1 MSLPAEMDLSHQVPN
16 SAQARAVRINALPTN
31 AQSFKSGSLC
41 RIQIPRRV
49 GSFLIPS
56 GTFLTFDVVVDS
68 TLISSTDANCYSSG
82 TTGSVAPTS
91 AGFAFDGHASSV
103 ISQVQTF
110 HNSQQLEVLSGYN
123 KLYNIM
129 LETQVPREQKTGTG
143 GTYSIAGLAND
154 SRGDATYSTFN
165 ANDII
170 QTGTT
175 VKVAFPLLSS
185 IFGAGWNGNKYIPL
199 DRLNSDL
206 ILEITFDDFRNGF
219 KFWGKN
225 TSAGAPYTAANTFYS
240 TALPGVCNPA
250 NAVNHITIQNVQ
262 LVCQLVELDS
272 ATLGAYNSL
281 HGSQIEIPVTQY
293 RTYQTSMTAPL
304 SSYSALVPARFQSVN
319 ALFHAFYDNVTV
331 NSLTTGSNSWR
342 TRAGL
347 STVAYRL
354 GSLVYPPRPIS

>member
-1 MSLPAEMDLSHQVPN
+1 M
-16 SAQARAVRINALPTN
+16 R
-31 AQSFKSGSLC
+31 
-41 RIQIPRRV
+41 
-49 GSFLIPS
+49 
-56 GTFLTFDVVVDS
+56 
-68 TLISSTDANCYSSG
+68 
-82 TTGSVAPTS
+82 
-91 AGFAFDGHASSV
+91 
-103 ISQVQTF
+103 
-110 HNSQQLEVLSGYN
+110 
-123 KLYNIM
+123 
-129 LETQVPREQKTGTG
+129 
-143 GTYSIAGLAND
+143 
-154 SRGDATYSTFN
+154 
-165 ANDII
+165 NDII

-347 STVAYRL
+347 SSVAYRL
-354 GSLVYPPRPIS
+354 GSLVYPPRPISCDGTGAEAFLELQKAIGAVSATKESSVAFLKNEWVVDGFGNASNGAFMLGQELSVFP